1 MKPLWCYEVND
12 TMHSTLTTF
21 AVGLYKDNMIVEKLV
36 NDKYK
41 DIPHLAYRSI
51 DKTSYNT
58 YIFDYKDLRTVKWLL
73 QYYSEG
79 KLKFSSVYARDKFID
94 LILVQ
99 LKMILQK
106 QQEEYQS

>member
-1 MKPLWCYEVND
+1 
-12 TMHSTLTTF
+12 MHSTLTTF

-58 YIFDYKDLRTVKWLL
+58 YIFDYKDLRTVK
-73 QYYSEG
+73 
-79 KLKFSSVYARDKFID
+79 
-94 LILVQ
+94 
-99 LKMILQK
+99 
-106 QQEEYQS
+106 